1 MLYQKIKSDLTD
13 AQRSRDAFR
22 VSVLRLIINELSYVQ
37 VDSRGAELGDEVVVS
52 VLRKEVKKR
61 QDAAE
66 SYKAVGH
73 PERADEELLE
83 AKLIES
89 YLPVLMSEEE
99 IRSEIAK
106 IKSETGLEAGP
117 LVGMVMSRL
126 KGKAD
131 GSLVARLVAGS

>member
-37 VDSRGAELGDEVVVS
+37 VDSRGAELGDEVVVA

-66 SYKAVGH
+66 SYEQVGH
-73 PERADEELLE
+73 PERA
-83 AKLIES
+83 
-89 YLPVLMSEEE
+89 EEE
-99 IRSEIAK
+99 IREASLIEQYLPQQMNEEDIKSEIVK
-106 IKSETGLEAGP
+106 IASETGLSGGP
-117 LVGMVMSRL
+117 LTGAVMTRL